1 MNTEPNC
8 STPDPRVQSGQS
20 VTVGLIA
27 KVKALEPITSTAPP
41 SLAEVIECSPK
52 GIMLRMTRYMA
63 AGTIVQIRLEGEF
76 SLWKSFCCVPAVGGF
91 HVGVERVE
99 SGAF

>member
-1 MNTEPNC
+1 M
-8 STPDPRVQSGQS
+8 QSGQS

-41 SLAEVIECSPK
+41 SLAQVVECSSK
-52 GIMLRMTRYMA
+52 GVMLRMTRYMA
-63 AGTIVQIRLEGEF
+63 AGTVVQIRVEGKF

-91 HVGVERVE
+91 HVGVEPVE
-99 SGAF
+99 SGSF